1 MSIITTIGGTEHPE
15 EQDEVRL
22 RIEAKQELWA
32 FLADLANEIENY
44 RNKEEQLVKEISAA
58 TVKFLHPYFE
68 ATELQSEV
76 ENVINTLQVREP
88 GNFSS
93 IHASSV
99 VRELMKKMS

>member
-1 MSIITTIGGTEHPE
+1 MQIIFGDTEHPE
-15 EQDEVRL
+15 EQDEVKL
-22 RIEAKQELWA
+22 RIEAKLELWT
-32 FLADLANEIENY
+32 FLAELADEIENY

-68 ATELQSEV
+68 APELQAEV
-76 ENVINTLQVREP
+76 ENVINTLHIKEP

-99 VRELMKKMS
+99 VSEIMKKIR